1 MNMATFDTLAY
12 ARRLRAADVAGLK
25 TGIANLR
32 ADLYRATWVQAG
44 IVAAVMALVKLL
56 P

>member
-1 MNMATFDTLAY
+1 MGSVIEGVASK
-12 ARRLRAADVAGLK
+12 ADVAGLK

-44 IVAAVMALVKLL
+44 IVAAVVALVKLL